1 MFEITGVNISG
12 SLKAVVMATGYEN
25 PLSSDN
31 EGEMKLTDLL
41 GQDKSGKILF
51 DLLCANGPEWN
62 RFVTLEM
69 KHGRIILNSAKI
81 IDEHEI
87 PAQVLSKLTFTL
99 RNHPEYLE
107 ASVLTPDD
115 VRQVLSVDMQGA

>member
-1 MFEITGVNISG
+1 MFEITGVNVSG
-12 SLKAVVMATGYEN
+12 SLKAVVMATSYEN
-25 PLSSDN
+25 PLSSVD
-31 EGEMKLTDLL
+31 EIETKLTALL
-41 GQDKSGKILF
+41 GQKENGEILF

-62 RFVTLEM
+62 RFVTLQM
-69 KHGRIILNSAKI
+69 KFGRIMLNTAKI
-81 IDEHEI
+81 VDEQEI

-115 VRQVLSVDMQGA
+115 VRQVLSLDM